1 MRLTPTDLRSIM
13 SRPAMAK
20 ANSSKPLDRPK
31 EQYWEASAVA
41 GEMQAKDPLPPVPA
55 QITNRDCGGRS
66 EKSTGAGGN
75 LLHLRLDGIPPSKKN
90 SHMIIVN
97 PKTKR
102 PMVIPKKEYRD
113 WEKAA
118 AESLLKQYYA
128 VDGFVRLFPLTRTT
142 PCRIHI
148 LYAVKG
154 MRSWDLSN
162 KSESVLDALVRS
174 GILEDDNRFVVKSLE
189 MSSIL
194 ASKDVVSITITPA

>member
-1 MRLTPTDLRSIM
+1 
-13 SRPAMAK
+13 MAK

-113 WEKAA
+113 WEKEA
-118 AESLLKQYYA
+118 AESLMGQAHEQA
-128 VDGFVRLFPLTRTT
+128 VPMQFASNIDGNNARAFAILHFSRAI

-162 KSESVLDALVRS
+162 KSESVLDALVKS

-194 ASKDVVSITITPA
+194 ASEDVVSITITPA